1 MKIKVCL
8 IQDSPV
14 FFDKEKTI
22 IKVEEL
28 TKQYAKEGCEL
39 IVFPESFI
47 PGYPRGFS
55 FGAKIG
61 SRTNE
66 GRNLYSKYY
75 KNSLDIKSNDL
86 KRLERLAKSN
96 NVYLV
101 IGITEKENTSGS
113 LYCSMLYISPTDGLL
128 GVHRKIK
135 PTGTERVI
143 WSEALGDSLVTFQ
156 TKIGKLGGLICWE
169 NYMPLAR
176 MSMYKK
182 GVEIYIAPTADA
194 REEWTSTMQ
203 HIALEGRCFVLGC
216 NQYFTKSMYPKKY
229 LSLVKDE
236 PENMCRGGSVIVSPL
251 GKIIAGPLFD
261 KSGALIAEINLEE
274 INLSKLD
281 FDVIGHYSRNDI
293 FQFSVLNQPEMKE
306 EKHFR
311 ARSEYEPKINSK

>member
-22 IKVEEL
+22 EKVEHL
-28 TKQYAKEGCEL
+28 SRKYAKEGCEL

-55 FGAKIG
+55 FGANIG

-66 GRNLYSKYY
+66 GRNLYSEYH
-75 KNSLDIKSNDL
+75 KNSLDLESEDL
-86 KRLERLAKSN
+86 KRLEELAKTEN
-96 NVYLV
+96 IYLV
-101 IGITEKENTSGS
+101 IGITEKQNTSGS

-143 WSEALGDSLVTFQ
+143 WSEDDGKSLVTFQ

-176 MSMYKK
+176 ISMYKK
-182 GVEIYIAPTADA
+182 GVEIYIAPTADS

-216 NQYFTKSMYPKKY
+216 NQFFTKSMYPDKY
-229 LSLVKDE
+229 QHLVQDE
-236 PENMCRGGSVIVSPL
+236 PENMCRGGSVIFSPL
-251 GKIIAGPLFD
+251 GKKIAGPLFD
-261 KSGALIAEINLEE
+261 KAGALVAEIDLEE

-281 FDVIGHYSRNDI
+281 FDVIGHYSRDDI
-293 FQFSVLNQPEMKE
+293 FQFNVLNQPEIGQ
-306 EKHFR
+306 EKTLH
-311 ARSEYEPKINSK
+311 KTL

>member
-22 IKVEEL
+22 EKVEHL
-28 TKQYAKEGCEL
+28 SRKYAKEGCEL

-55 FGAKIG
+55 FGANIG

-66 GRNLYSKYY
+66 GRNLYSEYH
-75 KNSLDIKSNDL
+75 KNSLDLESRDL
-86 KRLERLAKSN
+86 KRLEELAKTEN
-96 NVYLV
+96 IYLV
-101 IGITEKENTSGS
+101 IGITEKQNTSGS

-143 WSEALGDSLVTFQ
+143 WSEDDGKSLVTFQ

-176 MSMYKK
+176 ISMYKK
-182 GVEIYIAPTADA
+182 GVEIYIAPTADS

-216 NQYFTKSMYPKKY
+216 NQFFTKSMYPEKY
-229 LSLVKDE
+229 QHLVQDE
-236 PENMCRGGSVIVSPL
+236 PENMCRGGSVIFSPL
-251 GKIIAGPLFD
+251 GKKIAGPLFD
-261 KSGALIAEINLEE
+261 KAGALVAEIDLEE
-274 INLSKLD
+274 INFSKLD
-281 FDVIGHYSRNDI
+281 FDVIGHYSRDDI
-293 FQFSVLNQPEMKE
+293 FQFNVLNQPEIGQ
-306 EKHFR
+306 EKTLH
-311 ARSEYEPKINSK
+311 KTL

>member
-22 IKVEEL
+22 EKVEHL
-28 TKQYAKEGCEL
+28 SRKYAKEGCEL

-66 GRNLYSKYY
+66 GRNLYSEYH
-75 KNSLDIKSNDL
+75 KNSLDLESRDL
-86 KRLERLAKSN
+86 KRLEELAKTEN
-96 NVYLV
+96 IYLV
-101 IGITEKENTSGS
+101 IGITEKQNTSGS

-128 GVHRKIK
+128 GVHIKIK

-143 WSEALGDSLVTFQ
+143 WSEDDGKSLVTFQ

-176 MSMYKK
+176 ISMYKK
-182 GVEIYIAPTADA
+182 GVEIYIAPTADS

-216 NQYFTKSMYPKKY
+216 NQFFTKSMYPEKY
-229 LSLVKDE
+229 QHLVQDE
-236 PENMCRGGSVIVSPL
+236 PENMCRGGSIIFSPL
-251 GKIIAGPLFD
+251 GKKIAGPLFD
-261 KSGALIAEINLEE
+261 KAGALVAEIDLEE

-281 FDVIGHYSRNDI
+281 FDVIGHYSRDDI
-293 FQFSVLNQPEMKE
+293 FQFNVLNQPEIGQ
-306 EKHFR
+306 EKTLH
-311 ARSEYEPKINSK
+311 KTL

>member
-8 IQDSPV
+8 IQDNPV

-22 IKVEEL
+22 AKVEQL
-28 TKQYAKEGCEL
+28 TKKYAKDGCEL

-55 FGAKIG
+55 FGTKIG

-66 GRNLYSKYY
+66 GRNLYSEYY
-75 KNSLDIKSNDL
+75 RNSIDIESKDL
-86 KRLERLAKSN
+86 KRLEKLSKSE

-101 IGITEKENTSGS
+101 IGATEKENTHGS
-113 LYCSMLYISPTDGLL
+113 LHCSMLYISPTDGLL

-135 PTGTERVI
+135 PTGAERVI
-143 WSEALGDSLVTFQ
+143 WSDSDGESLVSFD

-176 MSMYKK
+176 MSMYKR
-182 GVEIYIAPTADA
+182 GVEIYIAPTADS
-194 REEWTSTMQ
+194 REEWTSTMR

-216 NQYFTKSMYPKKY
+216 NQFFRKSMYPDKY
-229 LSLVKDE
+229 QSLVLDE
-236 PENMCRGGSVIVSPL
+236 PEDICKGGSIIVSPM
-251 GKIIAGPLFD
+251 GKVIAGPLFD
-261 KSGALIAEINLEE
+261 RSGALIAELDLEE

-281 FDVIGHYSRNDI
+281 FDVIGHYSRKDI
-293 FQFSVLNQPEMKE
+293 FTFNALNQPEIIKE
-306 EKHFR
+306 KTPH
-311 ARSEYEPKINSK
+311 KTV